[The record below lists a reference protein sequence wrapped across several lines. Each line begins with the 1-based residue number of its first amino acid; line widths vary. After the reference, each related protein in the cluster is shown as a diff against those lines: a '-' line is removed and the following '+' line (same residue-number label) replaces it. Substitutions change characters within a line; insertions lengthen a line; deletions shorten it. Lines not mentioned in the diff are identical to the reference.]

1 MGIDRTI
8 DITPDQRKTLLSLL
22 EGYLPNTAVWVYGS
36 RVKWTSRPQSDLDLV
51 VFATPEQ
58 ERRVSDLRE
67 AFEESSLPFRVDL
80 FVWDCVPEQFH
91 KQIEADHVV
100 LAEKKEQG
108 GGGEWRETVY
118 GRFSS
123 DFVEDCL
130 VNLCDQINGV
140 QTGPFGSQLHKK
152 DYVSSGTP
160 IITVEHLGDNRI
172 LHEDIPYVSDH
183 DRERLSKYSLHNGD
197 IVFSRVGSV
206 DRRALVRKAENGW
219 LFSGRCLRVRPDPN
233 KIDSAYL
240 SYFFGLPSFKEHVRA
255 IAVGATMPSLN
266 TQILSDIVVPHP
278 CDLTEQRAISHIL
291 GTLDDKIELNR
302 RMNETLEAM
311 ARALFKS
318 WFVDFDPVR
327 AKAALKRRAGGEND
341 WTLERARAYLDNMG
355 EEIAALFPDS
365 FVDSELGEIPEG
377 WGVGTVSQLA
387 ERIQNGGTPK
397 RSEPTYWECGEIP
410 WLTSGEVRQSFIL
423 GTQNFISEEGL
434 AKSSAKM
441 VPARSILV
449 ALYGATAGQVSMN
462 YQPLSTNQAV
472 SAVIP
477 STGNRYFCLIS
488 LKLEVSELENRAVG
502 SAQQNIS
509 KKIVEDTIVLLP
521 HIKLRSAYDAL
532 VEPLFDRNFHNL
544 DENQTLATLRDMLL
558 PKLVSGEIRLRD
570 VERFAEVAQ

>member
-1 MGIDRTI
+1 M
-8 DITPDQRKTLLSLL
+8 
-22 EGYLPNTAVWVYGS
+22 
-36 RVKWTSRPQSDLDLV
+36 
-51 VFATPEQ
+51 
-58 ERRVSDLRE
+58 
-67 AFEESSLPFRVDL
+67 
-80 FVWDCVPEQFH
+80 
-91 KQIEADHVV
+91 V
-100 LAEKKEQG
+100 LAAKKEQG

-172 LHEDIPYVSDH
+172 LHEDMPYVSDH

-278 CDLTEQRAISHIL
+278 CDLTEQRAVAHIL

-318 WFVDFDPVR
+318 WFVDFEPVR
-327 AKAALKRRAGGEND
+327 AKAALKCHAGGEND
-341 WTLERARAYLDNMG
+341 WTLERARGYLDNMG
-355 EEIAALFPDS
+355 EVIAALFPDS
-365 FVDSELGEIPEG
+365 FVESELGEIPEG
-377 WGVGTVSQLA
+377 WGVKTIKDIVEVSSGKRPGVRYAEALDLAQVPLWGGNGPMAFVPEPLVEYPILLTGRVGTLGSVFRITSPCWPSDNTLILKIKDKRAFEFVFFQLK
-387 ERIQNGGTPK
+387 RIDF
-397 RSEPTYWECGEIP
+397 
-410 WLTSGEVRQSFIL
+410 TSLNVGS
-423 GTQNFISEEGL
+423 T
-434 AKSSAKM
+434 
-441 VPARSILV
+441 
-449 ALYGATAGQVSMN
+449 
-462 YQPLSTNQAV
+462 QPLLTQTNLKAQLLLFPPENILERFHAF
-472 SAVIP
+472 AE
-477 STGNRYFCLIS
+477 IS
-488 LKLEVSELENRAVG
+488 YAGLDKSDSESR
-502 SAQQNIS
+502 
-509 KKIVEDTIVLLP
+509 
-521 HIKLRSAYDAL
+521 
-532 VEPLFDRNFHNL
+532 
-544 DENQTLATLRDMLL
+544 TLAALRDTLL
-558 PKLVSGEIRLRD
+558 PKLISGGLRVVD
-570 VERFAEVAQ
+570 AQRDGVDA